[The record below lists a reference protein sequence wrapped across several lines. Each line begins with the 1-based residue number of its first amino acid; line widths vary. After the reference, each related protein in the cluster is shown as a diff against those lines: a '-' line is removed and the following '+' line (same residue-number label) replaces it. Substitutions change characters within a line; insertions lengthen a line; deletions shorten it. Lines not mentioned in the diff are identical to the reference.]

1 MKKDKVIGS
10 GVFYIK
16 KTKSKQKARSVG
28 TGEFI
33 HISRRKKNHLKKEK
47 LITVDKNICHGQP
60 CFSGTRIMI
69 YLVLELLEAGISIK
83 DIVSKYYPQI
93 TEEHV
98 KAAIGF
104 SSKLIKDQKFI
115 PFEEV
120 K

>member
-1 MKKDKVIGS
+1 MK
-10 GVFYIK
+10 
-16 KTKSKQKARSVG
+16 
-28 TGEFI
+28 E
-33 HISRRKKNHLKKEK
+33 
-47 LITVDKNICHGQP
+47 LITVNKDICHGQP

-69 YLVLELLEAGISIK
+69 YLVLELLEAGVSME

-93 TEEHV
+93 TEEHI

-104 SSKLIKDQKFI
+104 SGRLIKDQKFI